1 MVRTSQFGGVGKSK
15 ALRAGAPPEYETDGD
30 VALSLRDR
38 DNDRAGT
45 RTDERKSKRAKGVG
59 KLALVALD
67 ALRPDPRNPRR
78 HSRIQVRAIARSIDA
93 FGFNAPILVDKRNQI
108 VAGHGRYE
116 AAKLLGLETIPVIS
130 LDHLT
135 EAQARAYLL
144 ADNKLAERS
153 SWDDASLALQLKE
166 LSELALDFDFEAIGF
181 ELPEVDLR
189 IQSLDPPDNADL
201 ADEFRNAIG
210 PAVSLPGDLW
220 LLGRHRVY
228 CGSALDPLAYELLMA
243 KEKASA
249 VFTDPPYN
257 VKIDGNVC
265 GSGAVKHREF
275 AMASGEMTREEFT
288 RFLAGAFDL
297 TRACMS
303 PGAIICACMDWRH
316 MTEMLAAGDSAKFE
330 LLNLCVWVKT
340 NGGMG
345 SLYRSRHE
353 LVFVFRNGAEAHR
366 NNVQLGRF
374 GRNRTNVW
382 NYPGANVFKRNGRKS
397 DLDLHP
403 TVKPIAMVTDAI
415 LDSTNLDD
423 LILDPF
429 LGSGTTLLAAER
441 ARRRCHGVELDP
453 LYVDTVITRWERL
466 TQQQARLA
474 SGQSFADVK
483 NERSAK

>member
-1 MVRTSQFGGVGKSK
+1 MVRVSQSGQTNESN
-15 ALRAGAPPEYETDGD
+15 AGAARGYETNE
-30 VALSLRDR
+30 VVPTLHDR
-38 DNDRAGT
+38 DNGNRAGT
-45 RTDERKSKRAKGVG
+45 RTDKSKSKLPKGAG
-59 KLALVALD
+59 KLTFVPIG
-67 ALRPDPRNPRR
+67 ALRADPRNPRK
-78 HSRIQVRAIARSIDA
+78 HSRIQVRAIARSIDT

-116 AAKLLGLETIPVIS
+116 AAQLLGLEKIPIIS

-135 EAQARAYLL
+135 ETQARAYLL

-181 ELPEVDLR
+181 EMPEVDLR
-189 IQSLDPPDNADL
+189 IQSLDPTDNADR
-201 ADEFRNAIG
+201 ADEFSNAVG
-210 PAVSLPGDLW
+210 PAVSRPGDLW
-220 LLGRHRVY
+220 LLGKHRVY
-228 CGSALDPLAYELLMA
+228 CGSALNSVAYELLMTE
-243 KEKASA
+243 EKAKA
-249 VFTDPPYN
+249 VFTDPPYK

-275 AMASGEMTREEFT
+275 AMASGEMTQEEFV

-297 TRACMS
+297 ARAYTS
-303 PGAIICACMDWRH
+303 PGAIVYACMDWRH
-316 MTEMLAAGDSAKFE
+316 MVEMLAAGDAANFD

-353 LVFVFRNGAEAHR
+353 LVFVFRNGGEAHC

-382 NYPGANVFKRNGRKS
+382 NYPGANVFKRNGRKR

-423 LILDPF
+423 VILDPF

-453 LYVDTVITRWERL
+453 LYVDTVIARWEGL

-474 SGQSFADVK
+474 SAQSFADIK
-483 NERSAK
+483 SERSGN